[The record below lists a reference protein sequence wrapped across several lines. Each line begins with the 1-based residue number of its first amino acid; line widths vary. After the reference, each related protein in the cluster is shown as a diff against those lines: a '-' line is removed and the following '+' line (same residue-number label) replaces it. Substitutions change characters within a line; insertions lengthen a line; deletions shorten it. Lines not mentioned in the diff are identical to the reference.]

1 MDHLLWLLSKAHSA
15 FNQFAHDFSE
25 AIFIR
30 DPDDEAK
37 VRAVLERKGLS
48 WEYYKWAKGLV
59 LNLCIRCYIP
69 KSEILHEHLVMLFK
83 AYMEVYCWIKRGR
96 RTKFFSDDAL
106 EMIKRLLATVACGF
120 VSDIQGFKLYYIMGV
135 DKDGLI
141 LYRKIRGTSDI
152 EGGFHM
158 PIRRVF
164 GSLRASPEMSEATII
179 NWMVCQN
186 QVVSLCTLRYIW
198 SDIY

>member
-1 MDHLLWLLSKAHSA
+1 
-15 FNQFAHDFSE
+15 
-25 AIFIR
+25 
-30 DPDDEAK
+30 
-37 VRAVLERKGLS
+37 
-48 WEYYKWAKGLV
+48 
-59 LNLCIRCYIP
+59 
-69 KSEILHEHLVMLFK
+69 MLFK
-83 AYMEVYCWIKRGR
+83 AYMEVYCSTKRGR
-96 RTKFFSDDAL
+96 WTKFFSDDAL

-141 LYRKIRGTSDI
+141 LYRKIRGISDI

-179 NWMVCQN
+179 NWMVYQN
-186 QVVSLCTLRYIW
+186 QVVSLCTLRYI
-198 SDIY
+198 